1 MVFNLAGQEY
11 KLSKEEVEAV
21 MGGVQPFRGRSCF
34 VVVNGE
40 KYPPS
45 QVLYFSLRRQCIGL
59 SLADFNNDTAKN
71 ILGQMGFD
79 LITDGGSAGLTLQ
92 QSMDS

>member
-11 KLSKEEVEAV
+11 RLSKEEVEEV
-21 MGGVQPFRGRSCF
+21 MGGVQPFRGRYCF
-34 VVVNGE
+34 VIINGQ

-59 SLADFNNDTAKN
+59 SLADFKNDTAKN
-71 ILGQMGFD
+71 ILEQMGFD
-79 LITDGGSAGLTLQ
+79 LINDASN
-92 QSMDS
+92 